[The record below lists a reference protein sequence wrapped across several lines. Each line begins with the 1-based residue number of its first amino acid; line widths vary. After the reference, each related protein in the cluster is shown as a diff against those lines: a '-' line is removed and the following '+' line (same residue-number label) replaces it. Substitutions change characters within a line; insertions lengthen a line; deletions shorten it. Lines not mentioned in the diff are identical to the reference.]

1 MDTKIISDKLQ
12 TFKNFVI
19 DARLN
24 REDHQEKAIEWCLNK
39 EHSSSLNIGGGIIG
53 DEMGL
58 GKTIVSLGLII
69 SNLKKRTLIV
79 VPTALINQ
87 WKSKIENILGIEPLI
102 YHGYQRKNGKKYIE
116 DSFIVLTTY
125 GVVSQYSIKSENI
138 KIIDNTLFDTEW
150 DRIIFDEAHH
160 LRNNTNKHISADLL
174 KSNIKWCLTG
184 TPIQNRVKD
193 IEMLFHIVGFEIKYI
208 KSNIEYLIKH
218 YMLRRKLCDVG
229 LYLPRLK
236 KETIFVDYSSQ
247 DEQIICQMLAGDTDL
262 IKDANMKD
270 LYSLYDKK
278 YYSKLCNL
286 LTGNSVLSA
295 LLRGRQMCIAPI
307 LLKNKIEKLIQQ
319 QNLDES
325 YRDIYSYNS
334 KLDVVSEKILQNK
347 NNGNRKI
354 VFSHFIDEIDE
365 LYKMIVD
372 TDNDQLYSPE
382 NVAIYKG
389 SLNLKERKEVLD
401 DDKVEVLI
409 MQIQTGSE
417 GLNLQQ
423 YSEMYMVSPNWNP
436 ALEDQAVARCHRQGQ
451 QKETKIYRF
460 VMKGDINLDGYIKS
474 MQYDKRQIMEII
486 EEKKS
491 ELTRD

>member
-12 TFKNFVI
+12 TFKKFVI

-24 REDHQEKAIEWCLNK
+24 KEEHQEKAIEWCLNK
-39 EHSSSLNIGGGIIG
+39 EHSTSSNIGGGIIG

-69 SNLKKRTLIV
+69 SNVKKRTLVV

-102 YHGYQRKNGKKYIE
+102 YHGNQRKNGKKYIE
-116 DSFIVLTTY
+116 NSFIVLTTY
-125 GVVSQYSIKSENI
+125 GVVSQYSIKHKNR
-138 KIIDNTLFDTEW
+138 KMIDDTLFDTEW

-160 LRNNTNKHISADLL
+160 LRNDTNKHISADLL

-184 TPIQNRVKD
+184 TPIQNRKKD
-193 IEMLFHIVGFEIKYI
+193 VEMLFHIVGFEIKYI
-208 KSNIEYLIKH
+208 KLNLEYLIEH
-218 YMLRRKLCDVG
+218 YMLRRRLCDVG
-229 LYLPRLK
+229 LSLPELK
-236 KETIFVDYSSQ
+236 KENVFVDYSSV
-247 DEQIICQMLAGDTDL
+247 DEQIICQMFAGGDTNT
-262 IKDANMKD
+262 KDT
-270 LYSLYDKK
+270 YSLYDKK
-278 YYSKLCNL
+278 YYSKLANL
-286 LTGNSVLSA
+286 LTDGSILSA
-295 LLRGRQMCIAPI
+295 ILRGRQMCIAPI
-307 LLKNKIEKLIQQ
+307 LFKNKIEKLIDQQ
-319 QNLDES
+319 KLDES

-354 VFSHFIDEIDE
+354 VFSHFIGEIDE
-365 LYKMIVD
+365 LYKIIVD
-372 TDNDQLYSPE
+372 TDNDELYNPE
-382 NVAIYKG
+382 NVAVYKG
-389 SLNLKERKEVLD
+389 SLKLKERKKVLD
-401 DDKVEVLI
+401 DDNVKVLI

-451 QKETKIYRF
+451 NKETIIYRF
-460 VMKGDINLDGYIKS
+460 AMKGDANLDSHIKS
-474 MQYDKRQIMEII
+474 TQYYKRQIMEII